1 MIIKKMKKTDEERAT
16 YLQHGGVIF
25 RILIAFTT
33 LVIIGVLIYSLIQ
46 NYQQNGQEYHR
57 KAIELSE
64 YGMLITLQKINE
76 TPSWREGYKKTSY
89 ESGFF
94 SVELR
99 PSLLQDQTL
108 LMTIVSRGYMNDVTE
123 ERQIVLRLQVEG
135 TDSTWVPEQMH

>member
-1 MIIKKMKKTDEERAT
+1 LIIKKMKKMDEGRAT
-16 YLQHGGVIF
+16 CLQQGGVIF
-25 RILIAFTT
+25 RVIIAFTT
-33 LVIIGVLIYSLIQ
+33 LIIIGVLIYSLIQ

-76 TPSWREGYKKTSY
+76 MPSWQEGYKKTSY

-99 PSLLQDQTL
+99 PYLQDQTFY
-108 LMTIVSRGYMNDVTE
+108 MTIVSRGYINNVTE
-123 ERQIVLRLQVEG
+123 ERQIVLRLQVNG